1 MKYFIV
7 GYMASGKST
16 FGKELAKD
24 KGLPFLDLD
33 ESVESR
39 EGRSISEIFA
49 KEGEEYF
56 RKREREILHEICN
69 EADEFV
75 LATGGGTP
83 CFFDN
88 MDYMNQAG
96 TTVFLNTSPLVIV
109 DRLKRQRADRP
120 LLAMYSDVGI
130 FCAGASGIPTF
141 FLFESQGTGIV
152 PVSRESA
159 GRVYWEISPHV
170 ATKDVCPTHHIR
182 SAQVAL
188 KRRRME

>member
-75 LATGGGTP
+75 LATGGGT
-83 CFFDN
+83 
-88 MDYMNQAG
+88 
-96 TTVFLNTSPLVIV
+96 TVFLNTSPLVIV

-120 LLAMYSDVGI
+120 LLAMYSDDELE
-130 FCAGASGIPTF
+130 F
-141 FLFESQGTGIV
+141 FVREHLESRL
-152 PVSRESA
+152 PFYLKAKE
-159 GRVYWEISPHV
+159 
-170 ATKDVCPTHHIR
+170 
-182 SAQVAL
+182 QV
-188 KRRRME
+188 

>member
-1 MKYFIV
+1 MSEVISMKYFIV

-56 RKREREILHEICN
+56 RKREQEILHEICN

-75 LATGGGTP
+75 LHGRWNTL
-83 CFFDN
+83 FFDN
-88 MDYMNQAG
+88 MDYMNQEG

-109 DRLKRQRADRP
+109 DRLKRQRANRP
-120 LLAMYSDVGI
+120 LLAMYSDDELE
-130 FCAGASGIPTF
+130 F
-141 FLFESQGTGIV
+141 FVREHLESRL
-152 PVSRESA
+152 PFYLKAKE
-159 GRVYWEISPHV
+159 
-170 ATKDVCPTHHIR
+170 
-182 SAQVAL
+182 QV
-188 KRRRME
+188 

>member
-33 ESVESR
+33 ECVESR

-109 DRLKRQRADRP
+109 DRLKRQHADRP
-120 LLAMYSDVGI
+120 LLAMYSDDELE
-130 FCAGASGIPTF
+130 F
-141 FLFESQGTGIV
+141 FVREHLESRL
-152 PVSRESA
+152 SFYLKAKE
-159 GRVYWEISPHV
+159 
-170 ATKDVCPTHHIR
+170 
-182 SAQVAL
+182 QV
-188 KRRRME
+188 

>member
-88 MDYMNQAG
+88 MDYMNQVG
-96 TTVFLNTSPLVIV
+96 TTVF
-109 DRLKRQRADRP
+109 LKRQRADRP
-120 LLAMYSDVGI
+120 LLAMYSDDELE
-130 FCAGASGIPTF
+130 F
-141 FLFESQGTGIV
+141 FVREHLESRL
-152 PVSRESA
+152 PFYLKAKE
-159 GRVYWEISPHV
+159 
-170 ATKDVCPTHHIR
+170 
-182 SAQVAL
+182 QV
-188 KRRRME
+188 

>member
-1 MKYFIV
+1 MAGVISMKYFIV

-33 ESVESR
+33 ESVEFR

-88 MDYMNQAG
+88 MDYMNQVG

-120 LLAMYSDVGI
+120 LLAMYSDDELE
-130 FCAGASGIPTF
+130 F
-141 FLFESQGTGIV
+141 FVREHLESRL
-152 PVSRESA
+152 SFYLKAKE
-159 GRVYWEISPHV
+159 
-170 ATKDVCPTHHIR
+170 
-182 SAQVAL
+182 QV
-188 KRRRME
+188 

>member
-33 ESVESR
+33 ECVESR

-88 MDYMNQAG
+88 MDYMNQEG

-109 DRLKRQRADRP
+109 DRLKRQRANRP
-120 LLAMYSDVGI
+120 LLAMYSDNELE
-130 FCAGASGIPTF
+130 F
-141 FLFESQGTGIV
+141 FVREHLESRL
-152 PVSRESA
+152 SFYLKAKE
-159 GRVYWEISPHV
+159 
-170 ATKDVCPTHHIR
+170 
-182 SAQVAL
+182 QV
-188 KRRRME
+188 

>member
-1 MKYFIV
+1 MAGVISMKYFIV

-33 ESVESR
+33 ECVESR

-49 KEGEEYF
+49 KEGEEYC

-120 LLAMYSDVGI
+120 LLAMYSDDELE
-130 FCAGASGIPTF
+130 F
-141 FLFESQGTGIV
+141 FVREHLESRL
-152 PVSRESA
+152 SFYLKAKE
-159 GRVYWEISPHV
+159 
-170 ATKDVCPTHHIR
+170 
-182 SAQVAL
+182 QV
-188 KRRRME
+188 

>member
-1 MKYFIV
+1 MAGVISMKYFIV

-33 ESVESR
+33 ESVEFR

-120 LLAMYSDVGI
+120 LLAMYSDDELE
-130 FCAGASGIPTF
+130 F
-141 FLFESQGTGIV
+141 FVREHLESRL
-152 PVSRESA
+152 SFYFKAKE
-159 GRVYWEISPHV
+159 
-170 ATKDVCPTHHIR
+170 
-182 SAQVAL
+182 QV
-188 KRRRME
+188 

>member
-33 ESVESR
+33 ESVEFR
-39 EGRSISEIFA
+39 EGRSISVIFA

-120 LLAMYSDVGI
+120 LLAMYSDDELE
-130 FCAGASGIPTF
+130 F
-141 FLFESQGTGIV
+141 FVREHLESRL
-152 PVSRESA
+152 SFYLKAKE
-159 GRVYWEISPHV
+159 
-170 ATKDVCPTHHIR
+170 
-182 SAQVAL
+182 QV
-188 KRRRME
+188 

>member
-33 ESVESR
+33 ECVDSR

-120 LLAMYSDVGI
+120 LLAMYSDDELE
-130 FCAGASGIPTF
+130 F
-141 FLFESQGTGIV
+141 FVREHLESRL
-152 PVSRESA
+152 SFYLKAKE
-159 GRVYWEISPHV
+159 
-170 ATKDVCPTHHIR
+170 
-182 SAQVAL
+182 QV
-188 KRRRME
+188 

>member
-33 ESVESR
+33 ESIEAR

-49 KEGEEYF
+49 KEGEVYF
-56 RKREREILHEICN
+56 REREREILHEICN
-69 EADEFV
+69 ERDEFV
-75 LATGGGTP
+75 LAAGGGTP

-88 MDYMNQAG
+88 MDYMNQEG

-109 DRLKRQRADRP
+109 DRLKRQRTDRP
-120 LLAMYSDVGI
+120 LLAKCSDDELE
-130 FCAGASGIPTF
+130 F
-141 FLFESQGTGIV
+141 FV
-152 PVSRESA
+152 REHLEI
-159 GRVYWEISPHV
+159 GRAHV
-170 ATKDVCPTHHIR
+170 
-182 SAQVAL
+182 
-188 KRRRME
+188 

>member
-1 MKYFIV
+1 MAGVISMKYFIV

-33 ESVESR
+33 ECVESR

-120 LLAMYSDVGI
+120 LLAMYSDDE
-130 FCAGASGIPTF
+130 FEF
-141 FLFESQGTGIV
+141 FVREHLESRL
-152 PVSRESA
+152 SFYLKAKE
-159 GRVYWEISPHV
+159 
-170 ATKDVCPTHHIR
+170 
-182 SAQVAL
+182 QV
-188 KRRRME
+188 

>member
-16 FGKELAKD
+16 FGKDLAKD
-24 KGLPFLDLD
+24 KGLHFLELD
-33 ESVESR
+33 DSVESR

-120 LLAMYSDVGI
+120 LLAMYSDDELE
-130 FCAGASGIPTF
+130 F
-141 FLFESQGTGIV
+141 FVREHLESRL
-152 PVSRESA
+152 SFYLKAKE
-159 GRVYWEISPHV
+159 
-170 ATKDVCPTHHIR
+170 
-182 SAQVAL
+182 QV
-188 KRRRME
+188 

>member
-1 MKYFIV
+1 MAGVISMKYFIV

-33 ESVESR
+33 ECVESR

-69 EADEFV
+69 ETDEFV

-88 MDYMNQAG
+88 MDYMNQEG
-96 TTVFLNTSPLVIV
+96 TTVFLNTSSLVIV

-120 LLAMYSDVGI
+120 LLAMYSDDELE
-130 FCAGASGIPTF
+130 F
-141 FLFESQGTGIV
+141 FVREHLESRL
-152 PVSRESA
+152 PFYLKAKE
-159 GRVYWEISPHV
+159 
-170 ATKDVCPTHHIR
+170 
-182 SAQVAL
+182 QV
-188 KRRRME
+188 

>member
-39 EGRSISEIFA
+39 E
-49 KEGEEYF
+49 YF

-69 EADEFV
+69 ETDEFV

-88 MDYMNQAG
+88 MDYMNQEG
-96 TTVFLNTSPLVIV
+96 TTVFLNTSSLVIV
-109 DRLKRQRADRP
+109 DRLKRQRANRP
-120 LLAMYSDVGI
+120 LLAMYSDDELE
-130 FCAGASGIPTF
+130 F
-141 FLFESQGTGIV
+141 FVREHLESRL
-152 PVSRESA
+152 PF
-159 GRVYWEISPHV
+159 Y
-170 ATKDVCPTHHIR
+170 
-182 SAQVAL
+182 L
-188 KRRRME
+188 KAKEQI

>member
-1 MKYFIV
+1 MAGVISMKYFIV

-33 ESVESR
+33 ECVESR

-88 MDYMNQAG
+88 MDY
-96 TTVFLNTSPLVIV
+96 LNTSPLVIV

-120 LLAMYSDVGI
+120 LLAMYSDDELE
-130 FCAGASGIPTF
+130 F
-141 FLFESQGTGIV
+141 FVREHLESRL
-152 PVSRESA
+152 SFYLKAKE
-159 GRVYWEISPHV
+159 
-170 ATKDVCPTHHIR
+170 
-182 SAQVAL
+182 QV
-188 KRRRME
+188 

>member
-1 MKYFIV
+1 MPEVKSMKYFIV

-69 EADEFV
+69 ETDE
-75 LATGGGTP
+75 

-88 MDYMNQAG
+88 MDYMNQEG
-96 TTVFLNTSPLVIV
+96 TTVFLNTSSLVIV
-109 DRLKRQRADRP
+109 DRLKRQRSNRP
-120 LLAMYSDVGI
+120 LLAMYSDNELE
-130 FCAGASGIPTF
+130 F
-141 FLFESQGTGIV
+141 FVREHLESRL
-152 PVSRESA
+152 PFYLKAKE
-159 GRVYWEISPHV
+159 
-170 ATKDVCPTHHIR
+170 
-182 SAQVAL
+182 QV
-188 KRRRME
+188 

>member
-33 ESVESR
+33 ECVESR

-120 LLAMYSDVGI
+120 LLAMYSDDELE
-130 FCAGASGIPTF
+130 F
-141 FLFESQGTGIV
+141 FVREHLES
-152 PVSRESA
+152 RLYLKAKE
-159 GRVYWEISPHV
+159 
-170 ATKDVCPTHHIR
+170 
-182 SAQVAL
+182 QV
-188 KRRRME
+188 

>member
-16 FGKELAKD
+16 YGKELAKD

-33 ESVESR
+33 ECVESR

-120 LLAMYSDVGI
+120 LLAMYSDDELE
-130 FCAGASGIPTF
+130 F
-141 FLFESQGTGIV
+141 FVREHLESRL
-152 PVSRESA
+152 SFYLKAKE
-159 GRVYWEISPHV
+159 
-170 ATKDVCPTHHIR
+170 
-182 SAQVAL
+182 QV
-188 KRRRME
+188 

>member
-1 MKYFIV
+1 MAGVISMKYFIV

-33 ESVESR
+33 ECVESR

-120 LLAMYSDVGI
+120 LLAMYSDDELE
-130 FCAGASGIPTF
+130 F
-141 FLFESQGTGIV
+141 FVREHLESRL
-152 PVSRESA
+152 SFYLKA
-159 GRVYWEISPHV
+159 
-170 ATKDVCPTHHIR
+170 KD
-182 SAQVAL
+182 QV
-188 KRRRME
+188 